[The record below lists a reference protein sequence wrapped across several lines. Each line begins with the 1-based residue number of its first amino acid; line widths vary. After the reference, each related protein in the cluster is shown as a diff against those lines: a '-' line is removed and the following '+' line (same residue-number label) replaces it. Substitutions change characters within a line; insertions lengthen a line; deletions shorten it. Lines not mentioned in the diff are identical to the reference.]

1 MDIEA
6 HDNGDTDMEHNNLV
20 DADFFGL
27 EEIFQGNNNNEIAID
42 NHNQEQHQIAD
53 SHEDVF
59 LQVIHNIEMIQE
71 NDSLHNNFSP
81 ISS

>member
-6 HDNGDTDMEHNNLV
+6 HDNEDTDMEHNNLV

-27 EEIFQGNNNNEIAID
+27 EEIFQGNKNNEIAID

-53 SHEDVF
+53 S
-59 LQVIHNIEMIQE
+59 Q
-71 NDSLHNNFSP
+71 
-81 ISS
+81 